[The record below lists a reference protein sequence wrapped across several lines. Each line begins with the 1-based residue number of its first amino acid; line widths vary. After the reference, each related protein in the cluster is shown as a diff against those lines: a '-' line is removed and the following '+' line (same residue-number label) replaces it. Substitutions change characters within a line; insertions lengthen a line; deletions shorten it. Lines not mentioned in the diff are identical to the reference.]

1 MRISRGM
8 EYEPSKIQKSE
19 ESSDDS
25 DEFNVLDELVEQPTQ
40 KTAVQ
45 VSVLNMS
52 EKKIRPEPKSKLE
65 EIRNLFST
73 DENK

>member
-1 MRISRGM
+1 M

>member
-1 MRISRGM
+1 MRISKGM

-40 KTAVQ
+40 KTAQQ

-52 EKKIRPEPKSKLE
+52 EKKNRVEPKSNL
-65 EIRNLFST
+65 EIRNLFNNT
-73 DENK
+73 DETR